1 MAHLDFISSIH
12 KSTKRDYLQRV
23 VEFDKAACAQ
33 ISKQF
38 GKDYFDGDRQYGYG
52 GYKYDGRWRP
62 LAEKLIGRYGLKAGD
77 KVLDIGCAKGFLV
90 HDFMRALPGLEAA
103 GLDISEYAI
112 ANAIPEAKPF
122 LRVGT
127 AAELSYPDHHF
138 DLVVSVNTLHNL
150 YLPDLFKAL
159 REIERVGRRH
169 KFIVMDSYRNER
181 EKVNLM
187 YWQLT
192 CECFFTRAEWEWI
205 FQQTGYSGDWDFV
218 CFD

>member
-1 MAHLDFISSIH
+1 MAYLDFISSIH
-12 KSTKRDYLQRV
+12 KSTRRDYVQRV

-62 LAEKLIGRYGLKAGD
+62 FAEKLIDHYGLKAGD

-90 HDFMRALPGLEAA
+90 FDLLKASPGLEVA
-103 GLDISEYAI
+103 GVDISEYAI
-112 ANAIPEAKPF
+112 ANAMEEVKRFVKVANAIQLPF
-122 LRVGT
+122 
-127 AAELSYPDHHF
+127 PDQSF
-138 DLVVSVNTLHNL
+138 DLVVSINTLHNL
-150 YLPDLFKAL
+150 YNYQLKPAL
-159 REIERVGRRH
+159 REIERVGKAH
-169 KFIVMDSYRNER
+169 KYIVVDSYRTER

-192 CECFFTRAEWEWI
+192 CECFYTPAEWAWLFKEWS
-205 FQQTGYSGDWDFV
+205 YSGDYGFV
-218 CFD
+218 FFE

>member
-1 MAHLDFISSIH
+1 MAYLDFIASIH
-12 KSTKRDYLQRV
+12 TSTRRDYVQRV

-62 LAEKLIGRYGLKAGD
+62 FADKLIDHYGLKTGD

-90 HDFMRALPGLEAA
+90 HDFKQALPGLETA

-112 ANAIPEAKPF
+112 ANAMPDVKPF

-127 AAELSYPDHHF
+127 AAELPYPDHHF

-159 REIERVGRRH
+159 PEIERVGRRH
-169 KFIVMDSYRNER
+169 KFIVLDSYRNER

-192 CECFFTRAEWEWI
+192 CECFFTPAEWEWI

-218 CFD
+218 CFQ

>member
-1 MAHLDFISSIH
+1 MAFLDFISGIH
-12 KSTKRDYLQRV
+12 KSTKRDYVQRV

-33 ISKQF
+33 ISKKF
-38 GKDYFDGDRQYGYG
+38 GKDYFDGERQYGYG

-62 LAEKLIGRYGLKAGD
+62 FAEKLIDHYGLKPGD
-77 KVLDIGCAKGFLV
+77 KILDIGCAKGFLV
-90 HDFMRALPGLEAA
+90 HDFRQALPGLEAI
-103 GLDISEYAI
+103 GLDLSDYAI
-112 ANAIPEAKPF
+112 ANAMPDVKPF

-127 AAELSYPDHHF
+127 AAELPYPDHHF

-150 YLPDLFKAL
+150 YLPDLFKSL

-169 KFIVMDSYRNER
+169 KFIVLDSYRNER

-192 CECFFTRAEWEWI
+192 CECFFTPAEWEWI
-205 FQQTGYSGDWDFV
+205 FQQAGYSGDWDFV
-218 CFD
+218 CFE

>member
-1 MAHLDFISSIH
+1 MAFLDFISGIH
-12 KSTKRDYLQRV
+12 KSTKRDYVQRV

-38 GKDYFDGDRQYGYG
+38 GKDYFDGERQYGYG

-62 LAEKLIGRYGLKAGD
+62 FAEKLIDHYGLITGD

-90 HDFMRALPGLEAA
+90 HDFRQAVPGLEAV
-103 GLDISEYAI
+103 GLDISEYAV
-112 ANAIPEAKPF
+112 ANAMPDVKPF

-127 AAELSYPDHHF
+127 AAELPYPDHHF

-159 REIERVGRRH
+159 LEIERVGRRH

-181 EKVNLM
+181 EKVNLL

-192 CECFFTRAEWEWI
+192 CECFFTPAEWEWI
-205 FQQTGYSGDWDFV
+205 FQQAGYDGDWDFV
-218 CFD
+218 CFE

>member
-1 MAHLDFISSIH
+1 MAFLDFISGIH
-12 KSTKRDYLQRV
+12 KSTKRDYVQRV

-33 ISKQF
+33 ISKKF
-38 GKDYFDGDRQYGYG
+38 GKDYFDGERQYGYG

-62 LAEKLIGRYGLKAGD
+62 FAEKLIDHYGLKTGD
-77 KVLDIGCAKGFLV
+77 KILDIGCAKGFLV
-90 HDFMRALPGLEAA
+90 HDFRQALPGLEAI
-103 GLDISEYAI
+103 GLDVSDYAI
-112 ANAIPEAKPF
+112 ANAMPDVKPF

-127 AAELSYPDHHF
+127 AAELPYPDHHF

-150 YLPDLFKAL
+150 YLADLFKSL

-169 KFIVMDSYRNER
+169 KFIVLDSYRNER

-192 CECFFTRAEWEWI
+192 CECLFTPAEWEWI
-205 FQQTGYSGDWDFV
+205 FQQAGYSGDWDFV
-218 CFD
+218 CFE

>member
-1 MAHLDFISSIH
+1 MAFLDFISGIH

-33 ISKQF
+33 ISKKF

-62 LAEKLIGRYGLKAGD
+62 FAERLIAHYGLKTGD

-90 HDFMRALPGLEAA
+90 HDFRQALPGLEAI
-103 GLDISEYAI
+103 GLDISDYAI
-112 ANAIPEAKPF
+112 ANAMPDVKPF

-127 AAELSYPDHHF
+127 AAELPYPDHHF

-150 YLPDLFKAL
+150 YLPDLFKSL

-169 KFIVMDSYRNER
+169 KFIVLDSYRNER

-192 CECFFTRAEWEWI
+192 CECFFTPAEWEWI
-205 FQQTGYSGDWDFV
+205 FQQAGYSGDWDFV
-218 CFD
+218 CFE

>member
-1 MAHLDFISSIH
+1 MALLDFISGIH
-12 KSTKRDYLQRV
+12 KSTKRDYVQRV

-33 ISKQF
+33 VSKQF

-52 GYKYDGRWRP
+52 GYRYDGRWRP
-62 LAEKLIGRYGLKAGD
+62 FADKLIGHYSLKPGQS
-77 KVLDIGCAKGFLV
+77 VLDIGCAKGFLV
-90 HDFMRALPGLEAA
+90 HDFREALPGLEAV
-103 GLDISEYAI
+103 GLDVSEYAI
-112 ANAIPEAKPF
+112 ANAMPDVKPF
-122 LRVGT
+122 LHIGT
-127 AAELSYPDHHF
+127 ATELPYPDHHF

-181 EKVNLM
+181 EKVNLL

-192 CECFFTRAEWEWI
+192 CECIFTPAEWEWI
-205 FQQTGYSGDWDFV
+205 FEQAGYKGDWDFV
-218 CFD
+218 CFE

>member
-1 MAHLDFISSIH
+1 MAFLDFISGIH
-12 KSTKRDYLQRV
+12 KSTKRDYVQRV

-38 GKDYFDGDRQYGYG
+38 GKDYFDGERQYGYG

-62 LAEKLIGRYGLKAGD
+62 FAEKLIDHYGLNTGD

-90 HDFMRALPGLEAA
+90 HDFRQALPGLEAV
-103 GLDISEYAI
+103 GLDISEYAV
-112 ANAIPEAKPF
+112 ANAMPDVKPF
-122 LRVGT
+122 LRVAT
-127 AAELSYPDHHF
+127 AAELPYPDHHF

-150 YLPDLFKAL
+150 YLPDLFKTL

-192 CECFFTRAEWEWI
+192 CECFFTPAEWEWI
-205 FQQTGYSGDWDFV
+205 FQQAGYRGDWDFV
-218 CFD
+218 CFE

>member
-1 MAHLDFISSIH
+1 MAFLDFISGIH

-33 ISKQF
+33 ISKKF
-38 GKDYFDGDRQYGYG
+38 GKDYFDGERQYGYG
-52 GYKYDGRWRP
+52 GYTYDGRWRP
-62 LAEKLIGRYGLKAGD
+62 FAEKLIDHYGLKTGD
-77 KVLDIGCAKGFLV
+77 KILDIGCAKGFLV
-90 HDFMRALPGLEAA
+90 HDFRQALPGLEAI
-103 GLDISEYAI
+103 GLDVSDYAI
-112 ANAIPEAKPF
+112 ANALPDVKPF

-127 AAELSYPDHHF
+127 AAELPYPDHHF

-150 YLPDLFKAL
+150 YLPDLFKSL

-169 KFIVMDSYRNER
+169 KFIVLDSYRNER

-192 CECFFTRAEWEWI
+192 CECFFTPAEGEWI
-205 FQQTGYSGDWDFV
+205 FQQAGYSGDWDFV
-218 CFD
+218 CFE

>member
-1 MAHLDFISSIH
+1 MAFLDFISGIH
-12 KSTKRDYLQRV
+12 KSTKRDYVQRV

-33 ISKQF
+33 ISKKF
-38 GKDYFDGDRQYGYG
+38 GKDYFDGERQYGYG

-62 LAEKLIGRYGLKAGD
+62 FAEKLIDHYGLKPGD
-77 KVLDIGCAKGFLV
+77 KILDIGCAKGFLV
-90 HDFMRALPGLEAA
+90 HDFRQALPGLEAI
-103 GLDISEYAI
+103 GLDVSDYAI
-112 ANAIPEAKPF
+112 ANAMPDVKPF

-127 AAELSYPDHHF
+127 AAELPYPDHHF

-150 YLPDLFKAL
+150 YLPDLFKSL

-169 KFIVMDSYRNER
+169 KFIVLDSYRNER

-192 CECFFTRAEWEWI
+192 CECFFTPAEWEWI
-205 FQQTGYSGDWDFV
+205 FQQAGYSGDWDFV
-218 CFD
+218 CFE

>member
-1 MAHLDFISSIH
+1 MAFLDFISGIH
-12 KSTKRDYLQRV
+12 KSTKRDYVQRV

-38 GKDYFDGDRQYGYG
+38 GKDYFDGERQYGYG
-52 GYKYDGRWRP
+52 GYKYVGRWRP
-62 LAEKLIGRYGLKAGD
+62 FAEKLIDHYGLKTGD

-90 HDFMRALPGLEAA
+90 HDFREALPGLEAV
-103 GLDISEYAI
+103 GLDISDYAI
-112 ANAIPEAKPF
+112 ATAMPDVKPF

-127 AAELSYPDHHF
+127 AAELPYPDHHF

-150 YLPDLFKAL
+150 YLPDLFKSL

-169 KFIVMDSYRNER
+169 KFIVLDSYRNER

-192 CECFFTRAEWEWI
+192 CECFFTPAEWEWI
-205 FQQTGYSGDWDFV
+205 FQQAGYSGDWDFV
-218 CFD
+218 CFE

>member
-1 MAHLDFISSIH
+1 MAYLDFISGIH
-12 KSTKRDYLQRV
+12 KSTKRDYVQRV

-38 GKDYFDGDRQYGYG
+38 GNDYFDGDRQYGYG

-62 LAEKLIGRYGLKAGD
+62 FAEKLIDHYGLKAGD

-90 HDFMRALPGLEAA
+90 HDFRQALPGLEAV

-112 ANAIPEAKPF
+112 ANAMPDVRTF
-122 LRVGT
+122 LRVGS
-127 AAELSYPDHHF
+127 AAELPYTDHHF
-138 DLVVSVNTLHNL
+138 ELVVSVNTLHNL
-150 YLPDLFKAL
+150 YLPDLSKAL

-169 KFIVMDSYRNER
+169 KFIVLDSYRNER

-192 CECFFTRAEWEWI
+192 CECFFTPAEWEWI
-205 FQQTGYSGDWDFV
+205 FQQTGYGGDWDFV
-218 CFD
+218 CFE

>member
-1 MAHLDFISSIH
+1 MGYLDFISAIH
-12 KSTKRDYLQRV
+12 KSTKRDYVQRV

-62 LAEKLIGRYGLKAGD
+62 FADKLIDHYGLKTGD

-90 HDFMRALPGLEAA
+90 HDFGQALPGLETD

-112 ANAIPEAKPF
+112 ANAMPDVRPF

-127 AAELSYPDHHF
+127 AADLPYPDKHF

-150 YLPDLFKAL
+150 YLPDLFNAL

-192 CECFFTRAEWEWI
+192 CECFFTPAEWEWI
-205 FQQTGYSGDWDFV
+205 FQQAGYTGDWDFV
-218 CFD
+218 CFE

>member
-1 MAHLDFISSIH
+1 MAFLDFISGIH

-33 ISKQF
+33 ISKKF
-38 GKDYFDGDRQYGYG
+38 GKDYFDGERQYGYG
-52 GYKYDGRWRP
+52 GYTYDGRWRP
-62 LAEKLIGRYGLKAGD
+62 FAEKLIDHYGLKTGD
-77 KVLDIGCAKGFLV
+77 KILDIGCAKGFLV
-90 HDFMRALPGLEAA
+90 HDFRQALPGLEAI
-103 GLDISEYAI
+103 GLDISDYAI
-112 ANAIPEAKPF
+112 ANAMPDVKPF

-127 AAELSYPDHHF
+127 AAELPYPDHHF

-150 YLPDLFKAL
+150 YLPDLFKSL

-169 KFIVMDSYRNER
+169 KFIVLDSYRNER

-192 CECFFTRAEWEWI
+192 CECFFTPAEWEWI
-205 FQQTGYSGDWDFV
+205 FQQAGYSGDWDFV
-218 CFD
+218 CFE

>member
-1 MAHLDFISSIH
+1 MAYLDFISIIH
-12 KSTKRDYLQRV
+12 KATKRNYLQRV
-23 VEFDKAACAQ
+23 VECDKAACAEV
-33 ISKQF
+33 SKKF
-38 GKDYFDGDRQYGYG
+38 GKDYFDGARRYGYG

-62 LAEKLIGRYGLKAGD
+62 FAERLISHYGLKAGD

-90 HDFMRALPGLEAA
+90 HDFLSALPGLEVT

-112 ANAIPEAKPF
+112 ANAMEDVRPF
-122 LRVGT
+122 LRIGT
-127 AAELSYPDHHF
+127 AAELPYADKQF

-150 YLPDLFKAL
+150 YLPDLFQAL

-187 YWQLT
+187 YWQIT
-192 CECFFTRAEWEWI
+192 CECFFTPAEWEWI
-205 FQQTGYSGDWDFV
+205 FQQTGYTGDWDFV
-218 CFD
+218 CFE

>member
-1 MAHLDFISSIH
+1 MAFLDFISGIH
-12 KSTKRDYLQRV
+12 KSTKRDYVQRV

-33 ISKQF
+33 ISKKF
-38 GKDYFDGDRQYGYG
+38 GKDYFDGERQYGYG

-62 LAEKLIGRYGLKAGD
+62 FAEKLIDHYGLKTGD

-90 HDFMRALPGLEAA
+90 HDFRQALPGLAA
-103 GLDISEYAI
+103 IGLDVSDYAI
-112 ANAIPEAKPF
+112 ANAMPDVKPF

-127 AAELSYPDHHF
+127 AAELPYPDHHF

-150 YLPDLFKAL
+150 YLPDLFKSL

-169 KFIVMDSYRNER
+169 KFIVLDSYRNER

-192 CECFFTRAEWEWI
+192 CECFFTPAEWEWI
-205 FQQTGYSGDWDFV
+205 FRQAGYSGDWDFV
-218 CFD
+218 CFE

>member
-1 MAHLDFISSIH
+1 MAFLDFISGIH
-12 KSTKRDYLQRV
+12 KSTKRDYVQRV

-33 ISKQF
+33 ISKKF

-62 LAEKLIGRYGLKAGD
+62 FAEKLIDHYGLKTGD
-77 KVLDIGCAKGFLV
+77 KILDIGCAKGFLV
-90 HDFMRALPGLEAA
+90 HDFRQALPGLEAI
-103 GLDISEYAI
+103 GLDVSDYAI
-112 ANAIPEAKPF
+112 ANAMPDVKPF

-127 AAELSYPDHHF
+127 AAELPYPDHHF

-150 YLPDLFKAL
+150 YLPDLFKSL

-169 KFIVMDSYRNER
+169 KFIVLDSYRNER

-192 CECFFTRAEWEWI
+192 CECFFTPAEWEWI
-205 FQQTGYSGDWDFV
+205 FQQAGYSGDWDFV
-218 CFD
+218 CFE

>member
-1 MAHLDFISSIH
+1 MAFLDFISGIH
-12 KSTKRDYLQRV
+12 KSTKRDYVQRV

-33 ISKQF
+33 ISKKF

-62 LAEKLIGRYGLKAGD
+62 FAERLIAHYGLKTGD

-90 HDFMRALPGLEAA
+90 HDFRQALPGLEAI
-103 GLDISEYAI
+103 GLDVSDYAI
-112 ANAIPEAKPF
+112 ANAMPDVKPF

-127 AAELSYPDHHF
+127 AAELPYPDHHF

-150 YLPDLFKAL
+150 YLPDLFKSL

-169 KFIVMDSYRNER
+169 KFIVLDSYRNER

-192 CECFFTRAEWEWI
+192 CECFFTPAEWEWI
-205 FQQTGYSGDWDFV
+205 FQQAGYSGDWDFV
-218 CFD
+218 CFE

>member
-1 MAHLDFISSIH
+1 MAFLDFISRIH
-12 KSTKRDYLQRV
+12 KSTKRDYVQRV
-23 VEFDKAACAQ
+23 VEFDKATCAH
-33 ISKQF
+33 ISKKF
-38 GKDYFDGDRQYGYG
+38 GKDYFDGERQYGYG

-62 LAEKLIGRYGLKAGD
+62 FAEKLIDHYGLKTGD

-90 HDFMRALPGLEAA
+90 HDFREALPGLEAV
-103 GLDISEYAI
+103 GLDISDYAI
-112 ANAIPEAKPF
+112 ATAMPDVKPF

-127 AAELSYPDHHF
+127 AAELPYPDHHF

-150 YLPDLFKAL
+150 YLPDLFKSL

-169 KFIVMDSYRNER
+169 KFIVLDSYRNER

-192 CECFFTRAEWEWI
+192 CECFFTPAEWEWI
-205 FQQTGYSGDWDFV
+205 FQQAGYSGDWDFV
-218 CFD
+218 CFE

>member
-1 MAHLDFISSIH
+1 MAHLDFISGIH
-12 KSTKRDYLQRV
+12 KATKRDYLQRV

-33 ISKQF
+33 VSKQF

-62 LAEKLIGRYGLKAGD
+62 FADKLIAHYGMKAGD
-77 KVLDIGCAKGFLV
+77 KVLDIGCGKGFLV
-90 HDFMRALPGLEAA
+90 HDFRQALPGLEAA

-112 ANAIPEAKPF
+112 ANAMPDAKPF

-127 AAELSYPDHHF
+127 AAELPYPDRDF

-192 CECFFTRAEWEWI
+192 CECFFTPTEWEWI
-205 FQQTGYSGDWDFV
+205 FEQTGYGGDWDFV
-218 CFD
+218 CFE